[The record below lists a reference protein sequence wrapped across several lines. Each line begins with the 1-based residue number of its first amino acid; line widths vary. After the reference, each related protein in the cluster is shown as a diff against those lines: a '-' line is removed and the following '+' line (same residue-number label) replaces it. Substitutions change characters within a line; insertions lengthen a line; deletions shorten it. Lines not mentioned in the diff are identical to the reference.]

1 MDSTGASAAGADAG
15 PGSNAI
21 PSYNTHNLKLDPS
34 IRDWGKKLN
43 NNKCCMR
50 YILLLFF
57 ALFPLS
63 RGAALT
69 LIITHLRSENPDL
82 SSYMHLKKSSFP
94 SW

>member
-1 MDSTGASAAGADAG
+1 MDSTGASAAVADAG
-15 PGSNAI
+15 PGSYAI

-50 YILLLFF
+50 CFLLLFL
-57 ALFPLS
+57 LFFHCHV
-63 RGAALT
+63 ALT
-69 LIITHLRSENPDL
+69 LIIIHLPRPILTSHHRAP
-82 SSYMHLKKSSFP
+82 KKSSFP